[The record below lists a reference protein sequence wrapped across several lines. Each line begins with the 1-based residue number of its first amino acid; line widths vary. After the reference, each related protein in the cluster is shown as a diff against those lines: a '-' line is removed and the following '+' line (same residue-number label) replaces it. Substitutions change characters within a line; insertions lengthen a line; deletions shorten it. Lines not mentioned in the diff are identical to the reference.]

1 MIFEYLEL
9 LKIVNEKCPFFLPI
23 FEIFNVLNEVNTL
36 EKNITIEKIIFAKLK
51 ILNIL

>member
-23 FEIFNVLNEVNTL
+23 FEIFNVLNEVNAL
-36 EKNITIEKIIFAKLK
+36 ENITTEKIIFAKLK